1 MGGQG
6 KPGGK
11 TPVLFPKLI
20 FTYEDKIHGPGGI
33 CEDIFNLAAKC
44 SKDTMYPDFL
54 SLDAGYVGQ
63 MYKNTGKIIT
73 MMGKRKL
80 QLI

>member
-1 MGGQG
+1 MQGQG

-11 TPVLFPKLI
+11 VPVLFPKLI
-20 FTYEDKIHGPGGI
+20 FTYSSELHAPGHI
-33 CEDIFNLAAKC
+33 CEDIFDLAAKC

-54 SLDAGYVGQ
+54 SLDAGYTGE
-63 MYKNTGKIIT
+63 MYKKTGKIIAP
-73 MMGKRKL
+73 MGKCKL